1 MKYYET
7 FVQFSFPIIIMKESR
22 WFVVECP
29 TLNLA
34 TQGKTEK
41 EAKENIKDL
50 IQEYLDDPD
59 TPKTALQETYTPSFT
74 YIPLVVSKK
83 LLHGKT

>member
-7 FVQFSFPIIIMKESR
+7 FVQFSFPIVIMKEGR

-29 TLNLA
+29 TFNLA

-41 EAKENIKDL
+41 EAKENIADL
-50 IQEYLDDPD
+50 IQEYLNDPD
-59 TPKTALQETYTPSFT
+59 TPKTALQETYMPSFT
-74 YIPLVVSKK
+74 YIPLAVPKK